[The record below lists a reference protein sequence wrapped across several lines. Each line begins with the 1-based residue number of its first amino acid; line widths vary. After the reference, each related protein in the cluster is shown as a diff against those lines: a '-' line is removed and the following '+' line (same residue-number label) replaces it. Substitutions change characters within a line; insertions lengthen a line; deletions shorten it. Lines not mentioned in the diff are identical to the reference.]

1 MRALLVPLFLGWARA
16 APNAS
21 AWCRAACGFDWRSTV
36 PLESDDVLSGCAY
49 RDLAHYV
56 IDHDGVVD
64 YRAVDTTA
72 VDTSRKPIAATPPT
86 QPGSYDPHVEH
97 LEKMAGLVDAACRRD
112 GAVRVAAP

>member
-1 MRALLVPLFLGWARA
+1 MATDPAAHEASWTSVLGPALHPAVDAALVKVFAVG
-16 APNAS
+16 
-21 AWCRAACGFDWRSTV
+21 
-36 PLESDDVLSGCAY
+36 
-49 RDLAHYV
+49 
-56 IDHDGVVD
+56 
-64 YRAVDTTA
+64 RAVDTTA